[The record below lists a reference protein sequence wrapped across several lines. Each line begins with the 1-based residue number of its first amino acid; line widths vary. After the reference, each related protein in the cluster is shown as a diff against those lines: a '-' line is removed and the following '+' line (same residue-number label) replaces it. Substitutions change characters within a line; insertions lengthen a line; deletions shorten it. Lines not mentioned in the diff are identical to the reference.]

1 MDFVKQ
7 RFGPLQNRR
16 LVTVQIGMHRRPRL
30 LRDPVGRFNEAE
42 NQGLSVDE
50 SDDHERDNRQANGK
64 RKEPVLKIRAAGAAG
79 RRFRPG
85 EDREKEK
92 EEGALAARGGGGGH
106 GATLNKLLKVVFMNR
121 TITLGK

>member
-1 MDFVKQ
+1 MNPMTMSAIIV
-7 RFGPLQNRR
+7 RPTVSARSRSSRSVRR
-16 LVTVQIGMHRRPRL
+16 
-30 LRDPVGRFNEAE
+30 
-42 NQGLSVDE
+42 
-50 SDDHERDNRQANGK
+50 
-64 RKEPVLKIRAAGAAG
+64 EPQAGAAG